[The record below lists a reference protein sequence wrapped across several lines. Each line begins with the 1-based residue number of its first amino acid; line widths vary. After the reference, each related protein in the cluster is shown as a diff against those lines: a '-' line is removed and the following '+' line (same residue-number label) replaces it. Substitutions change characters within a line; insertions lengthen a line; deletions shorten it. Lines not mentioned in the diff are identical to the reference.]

1 MPQNQVTAEMVADYQ
16 AHGAILVRGV
26 FSDWIPE
33 LIRGAQSNLANPSDR
48 AIVHRGA
55 GQGGQFL
62 EDFCSWER
70 IRAYRDFVYNSPLGS
85 IAAAL
90 MQSET
95 AQFFHDH
102 FLHKEASTPI
112 PTPWHQ
118 DMPYYFVDGEQTA
131 SFWIPLQSR
140 PREVSL
146 KCVAGS
152 HHWPSLIRP
161 TSWSSNE
168 SFYQDDEAFMDL
180 PDIDNAAF
188 DILSWEM
195 EPGDAVVFNFKTVHG
210 ANANT
215 LPSVN
220 QTLSFR
226 LVGDDVRYI
235 QRPGRTS
242 PNFPEIDQENGQR
255 LREDWFPLV
264 FPAVAHHVFR

>member
-1 MPQNQVTAEMVADYQ
+1 MSLTDLSANTISNYQ
-16 AHGAILVRGV
+16 THGAVLLKGV
-26 FSDWIPE
+26 FKDWIPD
-33 LIRGAQSNLANPSDR
+33 LTRGAELNLDQPSDR

-62 EDFCSWER
+62 EDFCNWER
-70 IRAYRDFVYNSPLGS
+70 IPAYREFVLHSPLGR

-95 AQFFHDH
+95 SQFFHDH
-102 FLHKEASTPI
+102 FLHKEAATPV

-140 PREVSL
+140 PLEVSL

-152 HHWPSLIRP
+152 HRWPNLIRP

-168 SFYQDDEAFMDL
+168 SFYKDDAAFMDL

-188 DILSWEM
+188 DILNWAM

-226 LVGDDVRYI
+226 LVGDDARYI

-242 PNFPEIDQENGQR
+242 PNFPDIGQKNGQR
-255 LREDWFPLV
+255 LREDWFPVV
-264 FPAVAHHVFR
+264 FPTPEWI